1 MCRNG
6 SHTVKSPMQSPNG
19 SASNALPHSASS
31 TRKPQHAN
39 PDTSLSESHYQRAR
53 QVILSYVDEEN
64 KIVSPQ
70 ICDITAC
77 GQWSP
82 RRNFGGDGGRTPE
95 VSALIAVDMQGFIVK
110 RTGFIEI
117 RDLRFKV
124 SRG

>member
-39 PDTSLSESHYQRAR
+39 PDTSLRESHYQRAR
-53 QVILSYVDEEN
+53 HVILSYVDEEN

-70 ICDITAC
+70 IVTSQPVGSGLHDEILAET
-77 GQWSP
+77 GVE
-82 RRNFGGDGGRTPE
+82 RLR
-95 VSALIAVDMQGFIVK
+95 SALSSLLICRGLL
-110 RTGFIEI
+110 
-117 RDLRFKV
+117 LREQV
-124 SRG
+124 L